1 MAKGDE
7 PVKKYSRSSLRVL
20 GTVGEPINPEAWRWY
35 YEVSPFS
42 PPFPSLDS
50 PMSVHFIECNLQ
62 LCCVHSAYAVCSPVI
77 AERMVAG
84 YIAPSSL
91 PACLSLGS

>member
-35 YEVSPFS
+35 YEVSPPPAYRHTHS
-42 PPFPSLDS
+42 PP
-50 PMSVHFIECNLQ
+50 
-62 LCCVHSAYAVCSPVI
+62 
-77 AERMVAG
+77 
-84 YIAPSSL
+84 APSIALCQSIF
-91 PACLSLGS
+91 LSVTLSCAAFTLSNLSAVLS